1 MLVCRN
7 MEPQMSTPR
16 RLAAGILA
24 SAALTAVALAMTIT
38 ATARIS
44 AAAPPQSRANAAAH
58 PAAAG
63 SCDSLTSLALPGVK
77 ITAAQTVAAGTFSI
91 PGAARQNPSFKQLPE
106 FCRVVATLEPS
117 SDSHIGMELWLPTQ
131 NWNGKF
137 LAVGNGGWAG
147 NIVTDAIATG
157 VGKGYAA
164 ASNDTG
170 HQDAGA
176 AFATHPERVIDF
188 GYRAMHEMTVRS
200 KTIVQTFYNRAPQL
214 SYYQGC
220 STGGRQGLM
229 EAQRYPDDFDAIV
242 AGAPVNNQVRLNV
255 SQTAL
260 QVEMLKDPSRIVPPA
275 KVTLFANAVMAACDA
290 NDGVK
295 DNIISNPLACKF
307 DPGTLLCKAGDA
319 ADCLTAPQVASAKQ
333 LYSPVMSK
341 KGEKVYPGRMPGVEA
356 GWTARIPTAGAPMNP
371 LWGDMPRYVGHRD
384 ANWDVMSF
392 DLDTDLALA
401 LKNASFIESTDP
413 NLAKFKARGGKL
425 LLWHGWAD
433 PGPSPQNTINY
444 YSDVARTL
452 GGKQD
457 DWMRMFFLPGVGHC
471 GGGVGP
477 DQADFFGALERWRE
491 KGIAPDQI
499 IASRNPGRGGLPPMT
514 RPLCP
519 FPQVAKYKGTG
530 STDEAA
536 NFVCAAS

>member
-1 MLVCRN
+1 
-7 MEPQMSTPR
+7 MSTTR
-16 RLAAGILA
+16 LLAAGALA
-24 SAALTAVALAMTIT
+24 SVALSCALATTT
-38 ATARIS
+38 ASMS
-44 AAAPPQSRANAAAH
+44 AASPGQGPNAATT
-58 PAAAG
+58 G
-63 SCDSLTSLALPGVK
+63 SCDSLTSLVLPGAK
-77 ITAAQTVAAGTFSI
+77 ITSAKSVAAGTFSV
-91 PGAARQNPSFKQLPE
+91 PGAARQNPAFKQLPE
-106 FCRVVATLEPS
+106 FCRVAATLTPS
-117 SDSHIGMELWLPTQ
+117 ADSHIEMELWMPAA

-157 VGKGYAA
+157 LSRGYAA

-176 AFATHPERVIDF
+176 AFAMRPEKLIDF

-200 KTIVQTFYNRAPQL
+200 KTIVQAFYNRAPQL

-229 EAQRYPDDFDAIV
+229 EAQRYPDDFDAII
-242 AGAPVNNQVRLNV
+242 AGAPVNNQIRLNV

-260 QVEMLKDPSRIVPPA
+260 QVEMLKDPSRIVPPN

-290 NDGVK
+290 NDGVR
-295 DNIISNPLACKF
+295 DNIISDPQACKF

-319 ADCLTAPQVASAKQ
+319 ADCLTAPQVASARQ
-333 LYSPVMSK
+333 LHSPVKSK
-341 KGEKVYPGRMPGVEA
+341 KGVVAYPGRMPGVEA
-356 GWTARIPTAGAPMNP
+356 GWAARIPTPGAPMNP

-392 DLDTDLALA
+392 DLDADLALA

-433 PGPSPQNTINY
+433 PGPSPQNTIDY
-444 YSDVARTL
+444 HAEVARTL

-457 DWMRMFFLPGVGHC
+457 DWMRLFLLPGVAHC

-477 DQADFFGALERWRE
+477 DQADFLGALERWRE
-491 KGIAPDQI
+491 AGTAPAQI
-499 IASRNPGRGGLPPMT
+499 VASRNPGRGGLTPMT

-519 FPQVAKYKGTG
+519 YPQVAKYTGTG
-530 STDEAA
+530 STDEAR
-536 NFVCAAS
+536 NFVCAAP

>member
-1 MLVCRN
+1 
-7 MEPQMSTPR
+7 MSLSLGALAITIA
-16 RLAAGILA
+16 AAGAQEARLH
-24 SAALTAVALAMTIT
+24 AATG
-38 ATARIS
+38 
-44 AAAPPQSRANAAAH
+44 
-58 PAAAG
+58 G
-63 SCDSLTSLALPGVK
+63 SCDSLTSLALPGVT
-77 ITAAQTVAAGTFSI
+77 ITSAKSVAAGAFSAS
-91 PGAARQNPSFKQLPE
+91 GAARPNPIFKQLPE
-106 FCRVVATLEPS
+106 FCRVVATLAPS
-117 SDSHIGMELWLPTQ
+117 SDSHIEMELWMPTQ

-147 NIVTDAIATG
+147 NIVINDVATG
-157 VGKGYAA
+157 LSRGYAA

-176 AFATHPERVIDF
+176 AFATHPEKVIDF

-200 KTIVQTFYNRAPQL
+200 KAIVEAFYNRAPQL

-229 EAQRYPDDFDAIV
+229 EAQRYPDDFDAII

-260 QVEMLKDPSRIVPPA
+260 QVEMLRDPSRIVPPN

-295 DNIISNPLACKF
+295 DNIISDPRTCKF

-319 ADCLTAPQVASAKQ
+319 ADCLTAPQVASARQ
-333 LYSPVMSK
+333 LYSPVKSK
-341 KGEKVYPGRMPGVEA
+341 KGEIVYPGRMPGVEA
-356 GWTARIPTAGAPMNP
+356 GWAARIPTPGAAMNP

-392 DLDTDLALA
+392 DLDADLALT

-444 YSDVARTL
+444 SSEVAKTL

-457 DWMRMFFLPGVGHC
+457 DWMRLFLLPGVGHC

-477 DQADFFGALERWRE
+477 DQADFLGALERWRE
-491 KGIAPDQI
+491 TGTAPAQI
-499 IASRNPGRGGLPPMT
+499 VASRNPGRGGLTPMT

-519 FPQVAKYKGTG
+519 YPQVGTYKGTG
-530 STDEAA
+530 STDDAA
-536 NFVCAAS
+536 NFECRNP

>member
-1 MLVCRN
+1 
-7 MEPQMSTPR
+7 MSKTR
-16 RLAAGILA
+16 LLAAGVLA
-24 SAALTAVALAMTIT
+24 PLANIALAITIA
-38 ATARIS
+38 ATASIG
-44 AAAPPQSRANAAAH
+44 AAAPAQN
-58 PAAAG
+58 PAKAGPHAGTGG
-63 SCDSLTSLALPGVK
+63 SCNSLASLDMEGVK
-77 ITAAQTVAAGTFSI
+77 ITAAQTVAAGAFSVS
-91 PGAARQNPSFKQLPE
+91 GAARPNPVFKQLPE
-106 FCRVVATLEPS
+106 FCRVMATLAPS
-117 SDSHIGMELWLPTQ
+117 SDSHIEMELWLPAQ
-131 NWNGKF
+131 NWNGNF

-147 NIVTDAIATG
+147 NIVINDIATG
-157 VGKGYAA
+157 LSKGYAA

-176 AFATHPERVIDF
+176 AFATHPEKVIDF

-200 KTIVQTFYNRAPQL
+200 KAIVQAFYNRAPQL

-242 AGAPVNNQVRLNV
+242 VGAPVNNQVRLNV

-260 QVEMLKDPSRIVPPA
+260 QVEMLKDPSRIVPPN
-275 KVTLFANAVMAACDA
+275 KVTLFANAVMTACDA

-295 DNIISNPLACKF
+295 DNIISDPLTCKF
-307 DPGTLLCKAGDA
+307 DPGTLMCKAGDA
-319 ADCLTAPQVASAKQ
+319 ADCLTAPQVASARQ
-333 LYSPVMSK
+333 LYSPVKSK
-341 KGEKVYPGRMPGVEA
+341 KGETVYPGRMPGVEA
-356 GWTARIPTAGAPMNP
+356 GWAARIPTAGTPMNP

-413 NLAKFKARGGKL
+413 DLAKFRARGGKL

-444 YSDVARTL
+444 YSEVAKTL

-471 GGGVGP
+471 GGGIGP
-477 DQADFFGALERWRE
+477 DQADFLGALERWRE
-491 KGIAPDQI
+491 TGTAPAQI
-499 IASRNPGRGGLPPMT
+499 VASRNPNPGRGGLTSLGKMS

-519 FPQVAKYKGTG
+519 YPQVAKYKGTG
-530 STDEAA
+530 STDDAA
-536 NFVCAAS
+536 NFVCAAP

>member
-1 MLVCRN
+1 
-7 MEPQMSTPR
+7 MSTTR
-16 RLAAGILA
+16 LLAAGALA
-24 SAALTAVALAMTIT
+24 SAALSLAALATT
-38 ATARIS
+38 TTSIS
-44 AAAPPQSRANAAAH
+44 AAT
-58 PAAAG
+58 G
-63 SCDSLTSLALPGVK
+63 SCESLTSLKLPGVT
-77 ITAAQTVAAGTFSI
+77 ITSAKAVA
-91 PGAARQNPSFKQLPE
+91 PGAFSLAGATRANPVFKQLPE
-106 FCRVVATLEPS
+106 FCRVAATLAPS
-117 SDSHIGMELWLPTQ
+117 ADSHIEMELWMPAQ

-147 NIVTDAIATG
+147 NIVFNDIATG
-157 VGKGYAA
+157 LSKGYAA

-170 HQDAGA
+170 HQDPGA
-176 AFATHPERVIDF
+176 AFATHPEKVVDF
-188 GYRAMHEMTVRS
+188 GYRAMHEMTVQS
-200 KTIVQTFYNRAPQL
+200 KAIIEAFYTRAPQL

-260 QVEMLKDPSRIVPPA
+260 QVEMLRDPARIVPPD

-295 DNIISNPLACKF
+295 DHIINNPHACQL
-307 DPGTLLCKAGDA
+307 DPATLLCKAGDA
-319 ADCLTAPQVASAKQ
+319 PDCLTAPQVASAKQ
-333 LYSPVMSK
+333 LYSPVKSK
-341 KGEKVYPGRMPGVEA
+341 KGEIVYPGRMPGVEA
-356 GWTARIPTAGAPMNP
+356 GWAARIPTPGAAMNP

-384 ANWDVMSF
+384 AKWDVMSF
-392 DLDTDLALA
+392 DLDTDLALT

-444 YSDVARTL
+444 YSEVAKTL
-452 GGKQD
+452 GGKQE
-457 DWMRMFFLPGVGHC
+457 DWMRLFLLPGVGHC

-477 DQADFFGALERWRE
+477 DQADFLGALEHWRE
-491 KGIAPDQI
+491 AGTAPVQI
-499 IASRNPGRGGLPPMT
+499 VASRNPGRGGLAPLGPMS
-514 RPLCP
+514 RPLRP
-519 FPQVAKYKGTG
+519 YPQVAKYTGSG
-530 STDEAA
+530 STDAA
-536 NFVCAAS
+536 KNFVCAAP

>member
-1 MLVCRN
+1 
-7 MEPQMSTPR
+7 MSKTR
-16 RLAAGILA
+16 LLAAGVLAPLANIALAITIAATASIGAATPAQNLAKAGPHAGTGGSCNSLA
-24 SAALTAVALAMTIT
+24 SLDME
-38 ATARIS
+38 
-44 AAAPPQSRANAAAH
+44 
-58 PAAAG
+58 
-63 SCDSLTSLALPGVK
+63 GVK
-77 ITAAQTVAAGTFSI
+77 ITAAQTVAAGAFSVS
-91 PGAARQNPSFKQLPE
+91 GAARPNPVFKQLPE
-106 FCRVVATLEPS
+106 FCRVMATLAPS
-117 SDSHIGMELWLPTQ
+117 SDSHIEMELWLPAQ

-147 NIVTDAIATG
+147 NIVINDIATG
-157 VGKGYAA
+157 LSKGYAA

-176 AFATHPERVIDF
+176 AFATHPEKVIDF

-200 KTIVQTFYNRAPQL
+200 KAIVQAFYNRAPQL

-242 AGAPVNNQVRLNV
+242 VGAPVNNQVRLNV

-260 QVEMLKDPSRIVPPA
+260 QVEMLKDPSRIVPPN
-275 KVTLFANAVMAACDA
+275 KVTLFANAVIAACDA

-295 DNIISNPLACKF
+295 DNIISNPHACKF
-307 DPGTLLCKAGDA
+307 DPGTLMCKAGDA
-319 ADCLTAPQVASAKQ
+319 ADCLTASQVASARQ
-333 LYSPVMSK
+333 LYSPVKSK
-341 KGEKVYPGRMPGVEA
+341 KGEIVYPGRMPGVEA
-356 GWTARIPTAGAPMNP
+356 GWAARIPTAGAPMNP

-444 YSDVARTL
+444 YSEVAKTL

-477 DQADFFGALERWRE
+477 DQADFLGALERWRE
-491 KGIAPDQI
+491 AGTAPAQI
-499 IASRNPGRGGLPPMT
+499 VASRNPGRGGLTPMT

-519 FPQVAKYKGTG
+519 YPQVAKYKGTG
-530 STDEAA
+530 NADDAA
-536 NFVCAAS
+536 NFVCAAP

>member
-1 MLVCRN
+1 
-7 MEPQMSTPR
+7 MSR
-16 RLAAGILA
+16 IRLLAAGALA
-24 SAALTAVALAMTIT
+24 SVVLTCVAYAIPIT
-38 ATARIS
+38 ATASIS
-44 AAAPPQSRANAAAH
+44 AA
-58 PAAAG
+58 PATG
-63 SCDSLTSLALPGVK
+63 SCDGLMSLALPGAKV
-77 ITAAQTVAAGTFSI
+77 TSAQTVAAGTFSV
-91 PGAARQNPSFKQLPE
+91 PGAARQNPVFKQLPE
-106 FCRVVATLEPS
+106 FCRVAATLTPS
-117 SDSHIGMELWLPTQ
+117 ADSRIGMELWMPAA

-157 VGKGYAA
+157 LARGYAS

-176 AFATHPERVIDF
+176 AFAIHRERLIDF
-188 GYRAMHEMTVRS
+188 GYRAMHEMTVQS
-200 KTIVQTFYNRAPQL
+200 KAIVQAFYNRAPQL

-229 EAQRYPDDFDAIV
+229 EAQRYPDDFDAII

-260 QVEMLKDPSRIVPPA
+260 QVEMLKDPSRIVPPN

-295 DNIISNPLACKF
+295 DNIISDPQACKF

-319 ADCLTAPQVASAKQ
+319 ADCLTAPQLLSAKQ
-333 LYSPVMSK
+333 LHSPVK
-341 KGEKVYPGRMPGVEA
+341 TRKGEIVYPGRMPGVEA
-356 GWTARIPTAGAPMNP
+356 GWAARIPTPGAPMNP

-392 DLDTDLALA
+392 DLDADLALT

-444 YSDVARTL
+444 YSEVARTV

-457 DWMRMFFLPGVGHC
+457 DWMRLFLLPGVGHC

-477 DQADFFGALERWRE
+477 DQADFLTALERWRE
-491 KGIAPDQI
+491 AGTAPAQI
-499 IASRNPGRGGLPPMT
+499 VASRGPGRGGLTPPGSQGTMT

-519 FPQVAKYKGTG
+519 YPQVAKYTGTG
-530 STDEAA
+530 SADDAK
-536 NFVCAAS
+536 NFVCAAP